1 MLRGRGESSAEE
13 LCSYVQSRRR
23 LWTVLLNGGASSAMR
38 QEFSRIS
45 REIATGGPRANPW
58 IPEELAVPFVTSGIF
73 EIFSWWMRQPEDYPM
88 ENVVTLFNALIVDV
102 TARRRNISLK

>member
-1 MLRGRGESSAEE
+1 
-13 LCSYVQSRRR
+13 
-23 LWTVLLNGGASSAMR
+23 MR

-102 TARRRNISLK
+102 TGRRRNISLK